1 MFCIIMGVA
10 GSGKTTVGKLLS
22 DRTGWTFYDADDFHP
37 VENINKMSRGIPLS
51 DEDRKPWL
59 LELKKLIQDTLIQ
72 EQCAILACSAL
83 KSSYREMLEV
93 DRPEVILIYL
103 QGDYEQ
109 ISSRIQQRQAHF
121 MEVEMLRSQFQIL
134 EEPQADLVVNVSLS
148 PEAIVEQIIKHWD
161 KFR

>member
-37 VENINKMSRGIPLS
+37 VENINKMSCGIPLS

-59 LELKKLIQDTLIQ
+59 LELKKLIQDTLTQ

-103 QGDYEQ
+103 QGDYAQ

>member
-37 VENINKMSRGIPLS
+37 AENIDKMSRGIPLK

-59 LELKKLIQDTLIQ
+59 LELNNLIHNTISQDKS
-72 EQCAILACSAL
+72 AILACSAL
-83 KSSYREMLEV
+83 KSSYREILKS
-93 DRPEVILIYL
+93 DRPEVVLIYL

-109 ISSRIQQRQAHF
+109 ILTRMQQRQGHF
-121 MEVEMLRSQFQIL
+121 MGAEMLRSQFKIL
-134 EEPQADLVVNVSLS
+134 EEPQADLVVSVTLS
-148 PEAIVEQIIKHWD
+148 PEAIVEQIIKYLD
-161 KFR
+161 

>member
-1 MFCIIMGVA
+1 MFCLIMGVA

-37 VENINKMSRGIPLS
+37 AENIAKMSHGIPLN

-59 LELKKLIQDTLIQ
+59 IKLKHLIDTTISDKKS
-72 EQCAILACSAL
+72 AVLACSAL
-83 KSSYREMLEV
+83 KSSYREILQS
-93 DRPEVILIYL
+93 DRPEIILIYL

-109 ISSRIQQRQAHF
+109 ILARMKHRQAHF
-121 MEVEMLRSQFQIL
+121 MQAEMLRSQFKIL

-148 PEAIVEQIIKHWD
+148 PKAIVEQIIN
-161 KFR
+161 FYPN